1 MDWLWELAFNLIG
14 GKKQADAAKEAAEL
28 QNQAMEAQYEYD
40 LLAWEAA
47 KQSAI
52 DKRAYAVQEIELRNK
67 NEGQIAAHKD
77 AMNAASYNYN
87 MQIRNQ
93 QQDLN
98 DRMYEKSEDIF
109 SKQLGI
115 NAANE
120 KAAKMDERR
129 KLREIET
136 ENRYDQQ
143 DVYLEALETEGAIR
157 ARGQSGRSIDKATSV
172 AALKASTALSLLDLS
187 LDNATIASQSAIRAI
202 GKERVIKDVNAYAAK
217 MLDPGELP
225 EPIKPIDTPRAEFLY
240 PPVYKDYDFGPAPE
254 IGVKV
259 SPSAAAS
266 KVWGSTITSVAGLV
280 GDAFS
285 ANTKKIPVYAMPRMA
300 QFLQN
305 NGPWSQLI
313 DFENIS
319 IQPIQNK
326 IPVSVSP
333 RLTVTPLTVPHRDE
347 FSETVGFLIT
357 GQSKR
362 VLYIPDIDKWDLWET
377 DINEL
382 LTQVDYAFLD
392 ATFFEDGEISRPMS
406 EVPHP
411 FVEESIKRFESLA
424 TEEKNKIYFIHLN
437 HTNPARDAGF
447 KGRVFVEEKG
457 YNFATFGMR
466 FSLD

>member
-28 QNQAMEAQYEYD
+28 QNQAMEDQYEYD
-40 LLAWEAA
+40 VLAWEAA

-157 ARGQSGRSIDKATSV
+157 ARGQSGRSIDKASSV

-187 LDNATIASQSAIRAI
+187 HVNATIASQSAIRAI

-240 PPVYKDYDFGPAPE
+240 PPVYKDYDFGPAPVK
-254 IGVKV
+254 GVKV

-285 ANTKKIPVYAMPRMA
+285 ANTKKI
-300 QFLQN
+300 
-305 NGPWSQLI
+305 S
-313 DFENIS
+313 
-319 IQPIQNK
+319 
-326 IPVSVSP
+326 
-333 RLTVTPLTVPHRDE
+333 
-347 FSETVGFLIT
+347 
-357 GQSKR
+357 
-362 VLYIPDIDKWDLWET
+362 
-377 DINEL
+377 
-382 LTQVDYAFLD
+382 
-392 ATFFEDGEISRPMS
+392 
-406 EVPHP
+406 
-411 FVEESIKRFESLA
+411 
-424 TEEKNKIYFIHLN
+424 
-437 HTNPARDAGF
+437 
-447 KGRVFVEEKG
+447 
-457 YNFATFGMR
+457 
-466 FSLD
+466 

>member
-1 MDWLWELAFNLIG
+1 MNMKTLYFLLLFVIVH
-14 GKKQADAAKEAAEL
+14 
-28 QNQAMEAQYEYD
+28 MTEAQTLVVLGTLQDGGSPHMGCVKSCCATERPNDYVVSLGVIDESKHFLFDASPDIVSQTNY
-40 LLAWEAA
+40 LQSISPA
-47 KQSAI
+47 KNL
-52 DKRAYAVQEIELRNK
+52 EIFLTH
-67 NEGQIAAHKD
+67 AH
-77 AMNAASYNYN
+77 MGHY
-87 MQIRNQ
+87 
-93 QQDLN
+93 
-98 DRMYEKSEDIF
+98 
-109 SKQLGI
+109 
-115 NAANE
+115 
-120 KAAKMDERR
+120 
-129 KLREIET
+129 
-136 ENRYDQQ
+136 
-143 DVYLEALETEGAIR
+143 
-157 ARGQSGRSIDKATSV
+157 
-172 AALKASTALSLLDLS
+172 
-187 LDNATIASQSAIRAI
+187 
-202 GKERVIKDVNAYAAK
+202 
-217 MLDPGELP
+217 
-225 EPIKPIDTPRAEFLY
+225 
-240 PPVYKDYDFGPAPE
+240 
-254 IGVKV
+254 
-259 SPSAAAS
+259 
-266 KVWGSTITSVAGLV
+266 AGLIHL
-280 GDAFS
+280 GRES
-285 ANTKKIPVYAMPRMA
+285 ANTKKTPVYVMPRMEK
-300 QFLQN
+300 FLRN
-305 NGPWSQLI
+305 NGPWNQLI
-313 DFENIS
+313 DLENIS

-333 RLTVTPLTVPHRDE
+333 RLTVTPLIVPHRDE